1 MGGGKWSASVY
12 DSVTRSKVTSGTTFA
27 YTSYAKS
34 HGVHDAHEDLRI
46 LKDGKP
52 MTRESR
58 DSDEHPESTPII
70 VGFDVTGSM
79 GDNPAI
85 LQRELKGLF
94 GMLIRKD
101 VVSDPQIAIAAY
113 GDTHC
118 DYVPVQFSQ
127 FESDNRIDDNLDNV
141 YIEQGGGGNMGE
153 TSTTVA
159 WYAANCVVTDA
170 WEKRGKRG
178 YLFLVGDECAL
189 DVTASQASEYLGTQG
204 PITAKDAF
212 GAVQEKWDTYFLLV
226 NNYAAEMQ
234 HSQRKYGELLGPD
247 HVIVLESTESVPAI
261 IAALIGLG
269 ERTVDAGT
277 LTTDLA
283 EAGFGM
289 EVAKSAARA
298 TAGIASVG
306 ADDGYADLKL

>member
-1 MGGGKWSASVY
+1 MGGGKWSECVY
-12 DSVTRSKVTSGTTFA
+12 DSVTKSKITSGTTFA

-46 LKDGKP
+46 LKDGKLV
-52 MTRESR
+52 TRESR

-79 GDNPAI
+79 GGNPAI
-85 LQRELKGLF
+85 LQRELKSLF
-94 GMLIRKD
+94 GMLVRKD
-101 VVSDPQIAIAAY
+101 VVSDPQVAIAAY

-118 DYVPVQFSQ
+118 DRVPIQFSQ

-141 YIEQGGGGNMGE
+141 YIEYGGGGNFGE

-189 DVTASQASEYLGTQG
+189 SVTAEQAMEFLGTQG
-204 PITAKDAF
+204 PITPQEAF
-212 GAVQEKWDTYFLLV
+212 DMAREKWDVYFLMV
-226 NNYAAEMQ
+226 DNGASKWQE
-234 HSQRKYGELLGPD
+234 SERKYGELLGPD
-247 HVIVLESTESVPAI
+247 HVIVLESTESVPVI

-283 EAGFGM
+283 EAGFGIEM
-289 EVAKSAARA
+289 VRSAARA
-298 TAGIASVG
+298 TAGLANVG